1 VFERFTTNSRRVIV
15 LAQEEARRLHHDY
28 IGTEHE
34 LLGLLSVDDPVV
46 QAAVGDLLSRDQA
59 RVAVE
64 EIIGRGEGVP
74 SGHIPF
80 TPRAKKVLE
89 LSLREALRLRHRSI
103 QPGHVFLGL
112 LREGE
117 GVGAQV
123 LAQAGVDFEQAGAR
137 IVAELDRRPD
147 EPAPEAEAEA
157 PTFET
162 DPERVITSLH
172 DMVTEAAAAAIE
184 RANTVGAPP
193 TPWSLLVAI
202 AGGEG
207 PAAELLA
214 GLDPTATAPAAPP
227 DPVGRPFLAVFGR
240 ARGLA
245 GALGPEPVRVDVLHL
260 LAVLLSPGEGSVA
273 AELEARGTDPVALR
287 HQALALL

>member
-46 QAAVGDLLSRDQA
+46 QAAVGDLLTRDRA

-123 LAQAGVDFEQAGAR
+123 LAQAGVDFEKTSAR
-137 IVAELDRRPD
+137 IVADLERRPD
-147 EPAPEAEAEA
+147 EPPPEAEI
-157 PTFET
+157 PTFAT
-162 DPERVITSLH
+162 DPERVITSLK
-172 DMVTEAAAAAIE
+172 DMVTEVAAAAIE
-184 RANTVGAPP
+184 RANAAGTPP

-202 AGGEG
+202 ASGEG

-214 GLDPTATAPAAPP
+214 GLDPTVTAPAAPQ

-260 LAVLLSPGEGSVA
+260 LAVLLSPGEGSVV
-273 AELEARGTDPVALR
+273 AELEARGTDPAALR

>member
-1 VFERFTTNSRRVIV
+1 
-15 LAQEEARRLHHDY
+15 
-28 IGTEHE
+28 
-34 LLGLLSVDDPVV
+34 V
-46 QAAVGDLLSRDQA
+46 QAAVGDLLTRDRA

-123 LAQAGVDFEQAGAR
+123 LAQAGVDFEKTSAR
-137 IVAELDRRPD
+137 IVADLERRPD
-147 EPAPEAEAEA
+147 EPPPEAEI
-157 PTFET
+157 PTFAT
-162 DPERVITSLH
+162 DPERVITSLK
-172 DMVTEAAAAAIE
+172 DMVTEVAAAAIE
-184 RANTVGAPP
+184 RANAAGTPP

-202 AGGEG
+202 ASGEG

-214 GLDPTATAPAAPP
+214 GLDPTVTAPAAPQ

-260 LAVLLSPGEGSVA
+260 LAVLLSPGEGSVV
-273 AELEARGTDPVALR
+273 AELEARGTDPAALR